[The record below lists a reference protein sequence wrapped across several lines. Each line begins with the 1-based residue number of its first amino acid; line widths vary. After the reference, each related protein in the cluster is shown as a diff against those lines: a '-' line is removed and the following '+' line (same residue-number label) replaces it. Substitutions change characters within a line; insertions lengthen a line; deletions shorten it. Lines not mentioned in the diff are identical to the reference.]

1 MFGKILYIS
10 DTEAHVEVPKDGSLS
25 TNIMNMHVIFE
36 DEKKKILGEINLLE
50 ELLENRPL
58 IHI

>member
-10 DTEAHVEVPKDGSLS
+10 DTEAHVEIPKDGSLS

-36 DEKKKILGEINLLE
+36 DEKKKILGEVEDLSVE
-50 ELLENRPL
+50 
-58 IHI
+58 

>member
-10 DTEAHVEVPKDGSLS
+10 DTEAHVETPKDGSLS

-36 DEKKKILGEINLLE
+36 DEKKKILGEVKIPEVTLLK
-50 ELLENRPL
+50 LDF
-58 IHI
+58 

>member
-10 DTEAHVEVPKDGSLS
+10 NTEAHVETPQDGSMS

-36 DEKKKILGEINLLE
+36 DEKKKYHN
-50 ELLENRPL
+50 
-58 IHI
+58 H